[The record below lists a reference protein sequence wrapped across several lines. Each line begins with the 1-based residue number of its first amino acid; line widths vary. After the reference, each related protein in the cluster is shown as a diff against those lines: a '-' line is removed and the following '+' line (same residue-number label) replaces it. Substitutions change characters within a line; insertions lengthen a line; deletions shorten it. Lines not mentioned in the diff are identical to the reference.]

1 MDLSK
6 LNTLNV
12 GQLQPPS
19 SAGSPNMSFSSDL
32 ASSPQ
37 LYLNNFLQQS
47 MSVSQQ
53 HLQPQSPF
61 HDQLPSS
68 PTSSSLLTSP
78 TNTKVPSTSTT
89 FVHKLYDMVVDP
101 QYQHLIS
108 WNYSGIS
115 FVVCSISEFSKEV
128 LPKHF
133 KHSNFSS
140 FVRQLNMYGFHK
152 VNKSPRGQRTASDNQ
167 TWEFSHPKFMRSR
180 PDLLDEIKRKSIET
194 ESLRRDT
201 GDILTNFNH
210 LRVGQLDVEK
220 KVNQLESRV
229 MEMARELADTK
240 QQLAT
245 TRETLQTVVSHLQQ
259 SGHQDLICQLTNAS
273 THVDN
278 DRPQILV
285 TNHDTGVGNLLNNLN
300 LTGYSLGHNLSRVST
315 PTGEHSPLSSS
326 FSDNPLLHLQPN
338 SHNLTTAINLC
349 GSPGQTRP
357 VSPNAF
363 VMYQQ
368 ALNTPLP
375 PSPIPPHSPG
385 AVNMT
390 PEDDIEIFTVPP
402 FSANVSGPPSTHG
415 SDSGDNGI
423 AQNYHLNLTPT
434 HSSPM
439 G

>member
-12 GQLQPPS
+12 GQLQPS
-19 SAGSPNMSFSSDL
+19 STAGSPNMSLSPNL
-32 ASSPQ
+32 TSPQ
-37 LYLNNFLQQS
+37 LYFSTLLQHNLT
-47 MSVSQQ
+47 VSQQ
-53 HLQPQSPF
+53 HLQPQSPCQ
-61 HDQLPSS
+61 DQLSSS
-68 PTSSSLLTSP
+68 PTSGSLLTSP
-78 TNTKVPSTSTT
+78 TNSKAPSTSTT

-108 WNYSGIS
+108 WNYSGTS
-115 FVVCSISEFSKEV
+115 FVVCSINEFSKEV

-133 KHSNFSS
+133 KHNNFSS

-152 VNKSPRGQRTASDNQ
+152 VNKSPRGQRTAVENQ

-201 GDILTNFNH
+201 GDLYTNFSM
-210 LRVGQLDVEK
+210 LRVAQHDVQK
-220 KVNQLESRV
+220 QVNQLQNNV
-229 MEMARELADTK
+229 MEMARELANTK
-240 QQLAT
+240 QELAA
-245 TRETLQTVVSHLQQ
+245 TRGTLQTVVNHLQQ
-259 SGHQDLICQLTNAS
+259 GGHQDLLSQLVNAS
-273 THVDN
+273 AASHTDN

-300 LTGYSLGHNLSRVST
+300 LTGYSLSHNLSGVST

-338 SHNLTTAINLC
+338 SHTLANAISLC
-349 GSPGQTRP
+349 GSPAQTRP
-357 VSPNAF
+357 VSPNTF

-375 PSPIPPHSPG
+375 PSPHSPG
-385 AVNMT
+385 VVNMT
-390 PEDDIEIFTVPP
+390 PEDDFDILNANP
-402 FSANVSGPPSTHG
+402 FPSNFSRPPSIHG
-415 SDSGDNGI
+415 SDSGDNGS
-423 AQNYHLNLTPT
+423 AQTLHLNFSPT
-434 HSSPM
+434 HSSAM